1 MSMQHPLPDAKA
13 DVRRRVIDAAMK
25 AFAEKGIRSV
35 TMDDVAH
42 ILSMSKRTLYQ
53 LFADKQDLL
62 LACVKRKDEERD
74 AMLQQLVQTTEN
86 VLEVLLVVFEFRMHD
101 MDQVH
106 PSFFADLVKYPKVL
120 HYFDEKRRMHEE
132 EAVAFLEKGVEQGFF
147 RSDLNVRII
156 YYCAS
161 SSISSLLQRDAFQH
175 CRPHEIFLNTSI
187 VYLRGCATEKGIAM
201 IDAFLQAHNDEQ
213 VAL

>member
-86 VLEVLLVVFEFRMHD
+86 VLEVLLVVFEFRMH
-101 MDQVH
+101 
-106 PSFFADLVKYPKVL
+106 
-120 HYFDEKRRMHEE
+120 EE

-156 YYCAS
+156 YHYAS

-201 IDAFLQAHNDEQ
+201 IDAFLQAHSDEH

>member
-74 AMLQQLVQTTEN
+74 AMLQQ
-86 VLEVLLVVFEFRMHD
+86 R
-101 MDQVH
+101 
-106 PSFFADLVKYPKVL
+106 PW
-120 HYFDEKRRMHEE
+120 
-132 EAVAFLEKGVEQGFF
+132 QG
-147 RSDLNVRII
+147 
-156 YYCAS
+156 
-161 SSISSLLQRDAFQH
+161 
-175 CRPHEIFLNTSI
+175 T
-187 VYLRGCATEKGIAM
+187 M
-201 IDAFLQAHNDEQ
+201 
-213 VAL
+213 